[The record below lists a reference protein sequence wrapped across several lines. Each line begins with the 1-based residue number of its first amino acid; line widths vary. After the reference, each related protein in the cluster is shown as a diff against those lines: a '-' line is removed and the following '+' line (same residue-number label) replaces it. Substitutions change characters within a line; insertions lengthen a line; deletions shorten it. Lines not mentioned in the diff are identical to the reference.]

1 MKDQVA
7 FLVDGRTVRV
17 KIPKFFKNNAS
28 DLVTKI
34 ETIEVVPDSEAWVII
49 DERTGTVVMGE
60 NVKISSVAVA
70 HGALFV
76 QIKEE
81 PIASQPQALA
91 PENAETVVLPRTR
104 ISAGEGQD
112 KLLVIPKS
120 VSLGDVVQGLNSI
133 GVGPRDLIAILQ
145 AIKSSG
151 ALHAQ
156 LELI

>member
-1 MKDQVA
+1 
-7 FLVDGRTVRV
+7 
-17 KIPKFFKNNAS
+17 
-28 DLVTKI
+28 
-34 ETIEVVPDSEAWVII
+34 
-49 DERTGTVVMGE
+49 MGE

-81 PIASQPQALA
+81 TVANQPPPLA
-91 PENAETVVLPRTR
+91 PENAETVVIPRTR
-104 ISAGEGQD
+104 VSVGEGQD
-112 KLLVIPKS
+112 KLLVIPAS

-133 GVGPRDLIAILQ
+133 GVTPRDLIAILQ

-156 LELI
+156 LEII